1 MIVETLR
8 TADVSPYLA
17 DYTRREHNRLPDS
30 HRRRI
35 DTLIPGMAG
44 TAGDGL
50 DNTRADLRADWLIRT
65 AVPMWLD
72 AAGAVEQ
79 ATAMRALRA
88 VTDPASAGAA
98 MMSLVAAVAA
108 AGARAEV
115 AAAVVPS
122 AVRAAVVEAAED
134 AVTAVGGGI
143 DSVNAHTAVAYAAW
157 CVAVEAAQD
166 SSPDMA
172 GRDARAALA
181 PLVGRHL
188 DGVVDLI
195 GRMTRPATGR
205 RPDEVPVV

>member
-1 MIVETLR
+1 MIIETLR

-35 DTLIPGMAG
+35 DTLIPAMAG

-50 DNTRADLRADWLIRT
+50 DNIRADLRADWLIRE

-79 ATAMRALRA
+79 AAAMRALRA
-88 VTDPASAGAA
+88 VTCPASAGAG
-98 MMSLVAAVAA
+98 AVALASAVTA
-108 AGARAEV
+108 AGVRAEV

-195 GRMTRPATGR
+195 GRMTRPDTEEPR
-205 RPDEVPVV
+205 